1 MKKEVVIVSA
11 VRTPIG
17 SFLGGLSSLS
27 AVQLG
32 SVAIE
37 NAFRKIQLDKSL
49 AQEVFMGNVIQA
61 NAGQAPAKQVSLG
74 AGLPETAPC
83 TTVNKVC
90 ASGMKAVII
99 GAQSIK
105 CEDNNIVVCGGME
118 SMSQTPHYVVNARK
132 GSKFGDQKL
141 IDGLLRDGLTDAYE
155 LVQMGVFADRCAEK
169 YHISREEQDEFA
181 VNSYQ
186 RAATAWKFGKFN
198 EEVIPVSVPQKSG
211 EPLTILEDE
220 EYRNINFEKMKQ
232 LSPAFQKNGTV
243 TAANASTLSDGA
255 SALILMSAEKAEE
268 LNIKPL
274 ARIVSYADASLAP
287 QDFPLAPAKAL
298 PLALKKAGLSTED
311 IDFYEI
317 NEAFSTVGVVT
328 SRLLNVSLGKIN
340 VNGGAVALGH
350 PLGNSGSRILVTL
363 INVLKQNQARYG
375 AAAICNGGGGASA
388 VVIENVSN

>member
-186 RAATAWKFGKFN
+186 RAATAWKSGKFN